1 MDYSQDI
8 WNAYGLQPPSGPPQ
22 APPPVDAS
30 LPGSTPNFD
39 LPPAVAQAYGLAPPP
54 PPANPAPAIVPPQP
68 LPPPGP
74 APDIAPPP
82 LPPPPP
88 TQLPSEA
95 ENRSAPPGPPSPG
108 NADFHV
114 TPEQAGLPPEPQK
127 PQPAPKPLT
136 PEQMA
141 QQAQSKQDAADQA
154 SANAIRGQAD
164 VTRAEAAQ
172 EVQAFDAHATA
183 ARQIQ
188 AQRDALTADIA
199 KTHAEKQQYVDDTLK
214 AVDNYKIDQSKYW
227 NDIGMEGH
235 VGWYIAMAM
244 SEVGRALQR
253 KDGPNPVLQMLQDRA
268 HQAVLQQVDER
279 DQLKEKNARA
289 EHSLD
294 KFDAFSRDRQAQI
307 DLLDARNDKMLAQQ
321 LQMAAV
327 KSKDPQAIA
336 TAQAGVAQLMQS
348 SAEKA
353 TRAADAAAQHDIAKK
368 QLGVAMAAHAE
379 TRRHNMVEEG
389 WQQKKFEEEQ
399 QLKAAALLAKQQGKL
414 TDDESKRAIFAP
426 GPDGTMQPLRKKD
439 GEIVMAGSPDLA
451 QKQRDMVA
459 AATSYN
465 RLVGQMVRGIQ
476 DHGGESTW
484 IKGAEW
490 QKMMSDLQSA
500 TAELHDAYGITSFR
514 EPTVQFFEKM
524 ATSGVDPTSFVRD
537 ASGALQ
543 NSNKN
548 LQAKVNEK
556 LGAVGY
562 DGPPIK
568 WTDTATPPAPTN
580 TPEDRLDQLVASK
593 RGDDPGAV
601 YQPETG
607 TYAPKVTGMYTVDP
621 DAPPT
626 TPPPTARDKQVAAEY
641 PKMGAGQR
649 AALETFALWASSP
662 DPTMRDRGVQ
672 HLADAVKNANETDVK
687 AYAQQ
692 LLTNLGGAG
701 IPEPTEA
708 ITGGSGQ
715 GYSSTGGSS
724 TAPPPAMN
732 TTEFLRNITT
742 GAPGRAAMPMR

>member
-1 MDYSQDI
+1 MADYSQDI
-8 WNAYGLQPPSGPPQ
+8 WNAYGLQPPPGPPQ
-22 APPPVDAS
+22 APPPVDGA

-54 PPANPAPAIVPPQP
+54 PVNTAPVIIPPQP

-95 ENRSAPPGPPSPG
+95 ENKPSPPGPPSPG
-108 NADFHV
+108 NADFRV

-141 QQAQSKQDAADQA
+141 QQAQGKQDAADQA

-183 ARQIQ
+183 AKQIQ

-279 DQLKEKNARA
+279 DQLKEKSARA

-353 TRAADAAAQHDIAKK
+353 TRAVDAAAQRDIAKK

-399 QLKAAALLAKQQGKL
+399 RLKAAALLAKQQGKL
-414 TDDESKRAIFAP
+414 SDDESKRAVF
-426 GPDGTMQPLRKKD
+426 GVSPDGKRVPLRNSDGSVVLEGNPELADKKNRA
-439 GEIVMAGSPDLA
+439 I
-451 QKQRDMVA
+451 A
-459 AATSYN
+459 AATAYN
-465 RLVGQMVRGIQ
+465 RITNQMRRAIE
-476 DHGGESTW
+476 DHGGESSF
-484 IKGAEW
+484 IKGEQW
-490 QKMMSDLQSA
+490 QNMMTDLQAA
-500 TAELHDAYGITSFR
+500 TAELHDSYGITSFR

-524 ATSGVDPTSFVRD
+524 ATGGVDPTSFVRN
-537 ASGALQ
+537 ASSALKR
-543 NSNKN
+543 SNEN
-548 LQAKVNEK
+548 LQAKINEMITN
-556 LGAVGY
+556 Y

-568 WTDTATPPAPTN
+568 WADTSAPPPPVDR
-580 TPEDRLDQLVASK
+580 PEDKLDKLVASK

-607 TYAPKVTGMYTVDP
+607 TYAPKVTGMYKIDP

-626 TPPPTARDKQVAAEY
+626 APPATARDKQVAAEY

-672 HLADAVKNANETDVK
+672 HLADAVKNANESDVK

-701 IPEPTEA
+701 IPEPAET

-715 GYSSTGGSS
+715 GYSRTGGSS
-724 TAPPPAMN
+724 AAPPPAMN
-732 TTEFLRNITT
+732 TTEFLRNLTT
-742 GAPGRAAMPMR
+742 GAPGRAATPMR